1 MIKHLRVLETENR
14 THPTHNRI
22 VTQGFFDY
30 PDGIYKKL
38 KEDTEQFGY
47 GTIFRIEQEYPKGKW
62 IFLCLMDVSIPLGRV

>member
-47 GTIFRIEQEYPKGKW
+47 GT
-62 IFLCLMDVSIPLGRV
+62 S